1 MNDVKIS
8 KLINSMTLKERKDGR
23 WEGRLTVDGK
33 RKSFYG
39 RTKTEVRQNAREYLY
54 RVANGYK
61 EPQKILLDE
70 YIEYWLKTYKW
81 NKIEQSSYS
90 RLYRVYESQI
100 KDTIGKKWLGTVT
113 TEDIQKLIDSHANPQ
128 DGETKALAMSG
139 LKKIIHLLRPCFNR
153 AIVEGIINEN
163 PCDNVLLP
171 VESCIEKK
179 TKKQITMSDADIEEF
194 RTVALARYKTT
205 NEYCSRDALVL
216 LIILNLGLRVG
227 EMLAL
232 EWTDINFEDGLVYIN
247 KTMQSNIRNFE
258 SAGKKTYSLLKDSTK
273 TYSGMRVLKL
283 NDTVMYYLRELQEYD
298 KRKQI
303 VSEYICCTRKGTQGE
318 PRNLQRSL
326 DRLLAKTSI
335 KGNITLHTLRHTFGS
350 TLIRRGV
357 GVEVVSKIM
366 GHANIT
372 ITYSKY
378 IHILQEQ
385 EAKAMQMVRVC

>member
-1 MNDVKIS
+1 MGR
-8 KLINSMTLKERKDGR
+8 KLI
-23 WEGRLTVDGK
+23 
-33 RKSFYG
+33 
-39 RTKTEVRQNAREYLY
+39 
-54 RVANGYK
+54 
-61 EPQKILLDE
+61 
-70 YIEYWLKTYKW
+70 
-81 NKIEQSSYS
+81 
-90 RLYRVYESQI
+90 
-100 KDTIGKKWLGTVT
+100 GTVT
-113 TEDIQKLIDSHANPQ
+113 TADIQRLIDNYANPQ
-128 DGETKALAMSG
+128 DDETRALAISG
-139 LKKIIHLLRPCFNR
+139 LKKIIHLLRPCFNM
-153 AIVEGIINEN
+153 AIVEGIVYEN

-171 VESCIEKK
+171 VESCVKTK

-194 RTVALARYKTT
+194 RTVALTRYKTT

-232 EWTDINFEDGLVYIN
+232 EWTDINFDDGLVYIN

-258 SAGKKTYSLLKDSTK
+258 STGKKTYSMLKDSTK

-283 NDTVMYYLRELQEYD
+283 NDTVIFYLRELQAYD
-298 KRKQI
+298 KRKEI
-303 VSEYICCTRKGTQGE
+303 TSDYVCCTRKGTQGE

-326 DRLLAKTSI
+326 DRLLNKTNI

-378 IHILQEQ
+378 IHILQEEQ
-385 EAKAMQMVRVC
+385 AKAMQMVKVC